1 MPAISAITLKS
12 NSTEKLSVGVIGCGY
27 WGPKL
32 ARNFQ
37 ELEGSEVVSACD
49 TRPDRLESIARNY
62 PNLRLYRDHR
72 ELIRDPAVAAVVV
85 ATPASTH
92 FEIAREALQEG
103 KHALVEKP
111 LTSNSRDA
119 RELVELALK
128 KRLVLMTGHTF
139 LYHGAIRK
147 IRDLLRG
154 GELGDLLYLD
164 STRASLGL
172 FQEDVNVIWDLA
184 SHDLSIMDFLFAD
197 PPVSVSATGAAHTDR
212 GLEDMAFIT
221 LKFPNNLIGHVTVNW
236 LSPTKVRT
244 ILLGGSKKMAIYD
257 ENDATGRLKIYDRG
271 IDFAPPLA
279 GNGYGPVRYREG
291 GIIIPELEST
301 EALKTE
307 AADFRDSIRGDTVPT
322 ADGKSG
328 LRVVRLLE
336 LACLSLSR
344 GGTPVEVASDE

>member
-1 MPAISAITLKS
+1 MD
-12 NSTEKLSVGVIGCGY
+12 KLRVGVIGCGY

-32 ARNFQ
+32 VRNFH

-49 TRPDRLESIARNY
+49 TRPDRLESIARSY
-62 PNLRLYRDHR
+62 PKLRLYGDYR
-72 ELIRDPAVAAVVV
+72 ELVRDPAVAAVVV

-92 FEIAREALQEG
+92 FEIAREALLEG

-111 LTSNSRDA
+111 LTTSSRDA
-119 RELVELALK
+119 RELVKLALK
-128 KRLVLMTGHTF
+128 NRLVLLTGHTF

-147 IRDLLRG
+147 IRDLLRRG
-154 GELGDLLYLD
+154 DLGDLLYLD
-164 STRASLGL
+164 SNRSNLGQ
-172 FQEDVNVIWDLA
+172 FQDDVNVIWDLA
-184 SHDLSIMDFLFAD
+184 SHDISIMDFLFAA

-221 LKFPNNLIGHVTVNW
+221 LRFPNNLIGHVTVNW

-244 ILLGGSKKMAIYD
+244 ILVGGSKKMAIYD
-257 ENDATGRLKIYDRG
+257 DNDATGRLKIYDRG
-271 IDFAPPLA
+271 IEFSPPVA
-279 GNGYGPVRYREG
+279 GNGHRPVRYREG
-291 GIIIPELEST
+291 GIVIPELEPT
-301 EALKTE
+301 EALQTE
-307 AADFRDSIRGDTVPT
+307 AADFRDSIAGNKVPT

-344 GGTPVEVASDE
+344 GGAPVELTIDD

>member
-1 MPAISAITLKS
+1 MPATSAITLKS
-12 NSTEKLSVGVIGCGY
+12 NSMEKLRVGVIGCGY

-32 ARNFQ
+32 VRNFH

-49 TRPDRLESIARNY
+49 TRPDRLESIARSY
-62 PNLRLYRDHR
+62 PNLRLYGDYRD
-72 ELIRDPAVAAVVV
+72 LVRDPAVAAVVV

-92 FEIAREALQEG
+92 FEIAREALQGG

-139 LYHGAIRK
+139 LYHGAIKK

-164 STRASLGL
+164 STRANLGL

-184 SHDLSIMDFLFAD
+184 CHDISIMDFLFAK

-221 LKFPNNLIGHVTVNW
+221 LKFPNNLIGHITVNW

-244 ILLGGSKKMAIYD
+244 LFLGGSKKMAIFD
-257 ENDATGRLKIYDRG
+257 DNDATGRLKIYDRG
-271 IDFAPPLA
+271 IDFSQPVA
-279 GNGYGPVRYREG
+279 GNGHRPVRYREG
-291 GIIIPELEST
+291 GIVIPELEPT
-301 EALKTE
+301 EALKSE
-307 AADFRDSIRGDTVPT
+307 AADFRDSIRGGTVPT

-336 LACLSLSR
+336 LACLSLSQ
-344 GGTPVEVASDE
+344 GGTPVRIDD